1 MEIEELQKITTSV
14 KQNDVLSEN
23 EKAQR
28 EIDEMNQ
35 IEIDF
40 KKQWSAKVIEWLR
53 NLNYLAKEGLLMTSK
68 NQGQYHCIGTKAQ
81 RAMCTDGF
89 YHNFGLHGNMIGQNG
104 RSLVYTPFTSM
115 GIEMGGACGNLD
127 IHTDGI
133 DFWLSMHGHEEDTL
147 RYGMRYK
154 DYKILASNNF
164 NCLVEFEK
172 NYLELIEG
180 VKNGTLKFMQM

>member
-1 MEIEELQKITTSV
+1 MELLELQKITTSV
-14 KQNDVLSEN
+14 KQNDALSEK
-23 EKAQR
+23 EKTQR

-35 IEIDF
+35 IEVDF

-68 NQGQYHCIGTKAQ
+68 NEGEFYGIGTNTQ

-89 YHNFGLHGNMIGQNG
+89 YHTFGLYGSMIGRNG
-104 RSLVYTPFTSM
+104 RSFVYTPFNSM
-115 GIEMGGACGNLD
+115 GIKMGGACGNFD

-133 DFWLSMHGHEEDTL
+133 DFWLSDHEHKENTTL
-147 RYGMRYK
+147 YNMRYK
-154 DYKILASNNF
+154 DYKRLALNNF

-180 VKNGTLKFMQM
+180 VKNGTLKFMKM